1 MNHFSFAV
9 AFAICFAVVA
19 AIAVAVVVV
28 MRNRR
33 ARLSADGAGCPVAL
47 TPGQAESRGLAWVLG
62 AFVICPCHL
71 PLTLG
76 LAAAVLSGT
85 AAGALLSGH
94 LYIAGTVISLVWL
107 AATWHGIRY
116 MRSARS
122 NARLPDLGAQR

>member
-19 AIAVAVVVV
+19 AIAVAVVMV

-33 ARLSADGAGCPVAL
+33 AGCPVAL

-94 LYIAGTVISLVWL
+94 LYIAGTVISLLWL
-107 AATWHGIRY
+107 AATWRGIRY
-116 MRSARS
+116 MRSART
-122 NARLPDLGAQR
+122 NARLADPRS